1 MVFDSFNVEWSKDCT
16 KDYLFIGAI
25 AKYTK
30 MTLCGAKLPKK
41 YKLRSKKNRILIKFK
56 SNGSGRKAGFKA
68 VLVAN

>member
-30 MTLCGAKLPKK
+30 V
-41 YKLRSKKNRILIKFK
+41 IKFDVY
-56 SNGSGRKAGFKA
+56 GVTFE
-68 VLVAN
+68 VLHFELKVKHM